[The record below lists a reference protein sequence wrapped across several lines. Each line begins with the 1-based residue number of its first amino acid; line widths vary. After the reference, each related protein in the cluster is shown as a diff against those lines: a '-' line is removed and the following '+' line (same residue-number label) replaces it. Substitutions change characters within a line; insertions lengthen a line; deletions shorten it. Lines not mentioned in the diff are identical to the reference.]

1 MKYSSCLLILMLP
14 TLAFAKG
21 EIVVRPHSLIQHG
34 SPVVLGDI
42 VDMQGMSEDTK
53 AQLMKLP
60 LSAAPAVGE
69 TVEFSMTAIS
79 GMLRNALNFADLPHV
94 KIPHQ
99 VVIERSSHKWE
110 KTSVEK
116 ELMQIWQPSC
126 LECKLEISDL
136 MLPAGTI
143 ENWNLKAKS
152 DLPKGAFSV
161 PVEVKKDGQSATLWI
176 QGQLT
181 VKKLV
186 PVAKRVLYFGE
197 RIQTA
202 DVEWT
207 WRDVT
212 MAQDGVPSSSDVLGR
227 RIKAALRSGDIVF
240 AGNLEREK
248 ALRRGDVA
256 RVISG
261 HGDWEVSVNA
271 VAQQDAE
278 IGDTVT
284 LKNPRTNRDLTG
296 VVVAKDEVEIR

>member
-1 MKYSSCLLILMLP
+1 MKNSLCFFILLFP
-14 TLAFAKG
+14 TLTFAKG
-21 EIVVRPHSLIQHG
+21 EIIVRAHSLIQHG

-42 VDMQGMSEDTK
+42 VDMQGVDEEAK
-53 AQLMKLP
+53 AQLMKMP

-69 TVEFSMTAIS
+69 KLEFSMTAIS
-79 GMLRNALNFADLPHV
+79 GMLRSSLNFADLPHV

-99 VVIERSSHKWE
+99 VVIERTSHKWE
-110 KTSVEK
+110 RANVEK
-116 ELMQIWQPSC
+116 ELMQLWQPAC

-136 MLPAGTI
+136 TLPAGTFEHWTI
-143 ENWNLKAKS
+143 KAKA
-152 DLPKGAFSV
+152 DLPKGTFSI
-161 PVEVKKDGQSATLWI
+161 PVEVKKDEQSATLWI

-181 VKKLV
+181 IRKLV

-197 RIQTA
+197 RIQA
-202 DVEWT
+202 GDIEWA

-212 MAQDGVPSSSDVLGR
+212 MAQDGTPASSDVMGR

-240 AGNLEREK
+240 AGSLEREK
-248 ALRRGDVA
+248 ALRRGEVA

-261 HGDWEVSVNA
+261 HGEWEVSISA

-278 IGDTVT
+278 VGDTVT

>member
-1 MKYSSCLLILMLP
+1 MKYNLCFLILMFPIL
-14 TLAFAKG
+14 TFAKG
-21 EIVVRPHSLIQHG
+21 EIIVRAHSLIQHG

-42 VDMQGMSEDTK
+42 VDMQGVDEGTK

-69 TVEFSMTAIS
+69 TLEFSMTAIS
-79 GMLRNALNFADLPHV
+79 GMLRSALDFADLPHV

-110 KTSVEK
+110 AANVEK
-116 ELMQIWQPSC
+116 ELMQLWQPSC
-126 LECKLEISDL
+126 LECKLELSDL
-136 MLPAGTI
+136 TLPAG
-143 ENWNLKAKS
+143 EFSNWTLKAKAEM
-152 DLPKGAFSV
+152 PKGGFSI
-161 PVEVKKDGQSATLWI
+161 PVEVRKDGQMVTLWI

-181 VKKLV
+181 IRKLV

-197 RIQTA
+197 RIQAA
-202 DVEWT
+202 DVEWI

-212 MAQDGVPSSSDVLGR
+212 MAQDGVPSSTDVLGR
-227 RIKAALRSGDIVF
+227 RIKTALRSGDIVF

-248 ALRRGDVA
+248 ALRRGEVA

-261 HGDWEVSVNA
+261 HGEWEVSTNA
-271 VAQQDAE
+271 IAQQDAE
-278 IGDTVT
+278 VGDTVT